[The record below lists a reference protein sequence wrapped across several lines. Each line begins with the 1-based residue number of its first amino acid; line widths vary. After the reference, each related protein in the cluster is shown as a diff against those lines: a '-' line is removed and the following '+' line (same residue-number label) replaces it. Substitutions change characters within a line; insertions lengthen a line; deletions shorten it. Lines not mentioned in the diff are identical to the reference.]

1 MKKTLCLTS
10 LLAIMATNA
19 AIANTDVTFGGKYL
33 LPDGTEA
40 NVSTN
45 VGDTTYTYTKTD
57 GSNATAAYDEDPN
70 LTYFTYTNKDGI
82 TANLS
87 SGTGLTQS
95 DFNADSAA
103 TGDVITTQTI
113 AAGETADRANYT
125 YVNGKGNTVVL
136 GDAKQ
141 SFTESYNLL
150 TGLPISN
157 DYTIALADNYITS
170 VDVTDGTPDNTLD
183 GTHYILHASNNN
195 DYRLNEDGTE
205 IRKVS
210 DGSIVNI
217 ADFPDISSELTALQ
231 NAYTSDVS
239 AINDLKTQTGYWATD
254 ETTAWG
260 TADTIFNTDSN
271 KINTLNGYYTEYTD
285 ALSALDA
292 ANSAKADAVEA
303 NTENIAYQTAARNLY
318 NSSIETTL
326 ASVEQNAK
334 DYADNLASNYDAA
347 GSANTAEQNAKDY
360 ADNLASNYD
369 AAGTSATETARA
381 TAEEASIRSDFAA
394 ADTAT
399 LTAANGYAAAQDA
412 ITLTTA
418 NGYTD
423 TAVLAE
429 AARVD
434 ATMGTIHGLV
444 GNANATTTSNGK
456 KYNGNLA
463 VGTTVEDHLLALDD
477 SIGDRRTLNGNH
489 VSKSVSV
496 VENLQSLNDDLD
508 AEIARATTA
517 EASIRSDFAA
527 ADALTLNQAKAYA
540 DNINA
545 LNLQAAK
552 SYTDERIQK
561 LDKDLSAG
569 IASSVALSSVSV
581 SNVQKGEVSVGAGYG
596 LYNGQSAMAFGAA
609 MGLSNNWSVNAGAGI
624 SNSDFSFRA
633 GTNYKFKLF

>member
-239 AINDLKTQTGYWATD
+239 AINNLRTQTGDWAAD

-303 NTENIAYQTAARNLY
+303 NTENIAYQTAARDLY

-347 GSANTAEQNAKDY
+347 GFIVNIFYGIISKNKGKRQNG
-360 ADNLASNYD
+360 S
-369 AAGTSATETARA
+369 
-381 TAEEASIRSDFAA
+381 
-394 ADTAT
+394 
-399 LTAANGYAAAQDA
+399 
-412 ITLTTA
+412 
-418 NGYTD
+418 
-423 TAVLAE
+423 
-429 AARVD
+429 
-434 ATMGTIHGLV
+434 
-444 GNANATTTSNGK
+444 
-456 KYNGNLA
+456 
-463 VGTTVEDHLLALDD
+463 
-477 SIGDRRTLNGNH
+477 
-489 VSKSVSV
+489 
-496 VENLQSLNDDLD
+496 
-508 AEIARATTA
+508 
-517 EASIRSDFAA
+517 
-527 ADALTLNQAKAYA
+527 
-540 DNINA
+540 
-545 LNLQAAK
+545 
-552 SYTDERIQK
+552 
-561 LDKDLSAG
+561 
-569 IASSVALSSVSV
+569 
-581 SNVQKGEVSVGAGYG
+581 
-596 LYNGQSAMAFGAA
+596 
-609 MGLSNNWSVNAGAGI
+609 
-624 SNSDFSFRA
+624 
-633 GTNYKFKLF
+633 